1 MIEIK
6 DLYKK
11 FGKFEVLKDINLNIE
26 DKNIIA
32 LLGPNAS
39 GKTTLIKTILGMV
52 IPDKGE
58 ITVNQKKIKN
68 NWTYR
73 EEIGYMPQ
81 IGKYP
86 ENMKAGQVLEMIS
99 DIRFKNH
106 ISLDNDLYNSFKI
119 NEILNKKMGTLSG
132 GTKQKFGA
140 YLAFLFNPNIL
151 ILDEPTAGLDPIS
164 SIILKEKIIAE
175 KEKGKLVI
183 ISSHILSDL
192 DDVVTQVVYMKEGTI
207 SFNKSMSKLKQE
219 TSQDRLNDIL
229 SFYIK
234 NNSAL

>member
-73 EEIGYMPQ
+73 EEIGYMLQ